1 MIPNGV
7 FDQVGTPV
15 TALTQINFQCQRCG
29 ECCRDRTSA
38 PINLTGYDMYRLAG
52 ILGMRSTMDLL
63 ESRIV
68 SVIPNSF
75 GLPICVLSVTPE
87 GACCLLDGNDCAVQD
102 AKPAVCALYPLGRI
116 YDAEEGRYTYVQPQ
130 GNRCAGS
137 GKGCAMTTVQWLE
150 GLKEDEPFHAACEQA
165 YAEAAKS
172 FLEIT
177 NENYLERAFHRTVW
191 ALFGGFSPRKSFL
204 PQLEENMR
212 GLRPLLKKAIKKC
225 R

>member
-1 MIPNGV
+1 MIPNEV
-7 FDQVGTPV
+7 FDQVGAPV
-15 TALTQINFQCQRCG
+15 TALTQIAFECQRCG
-29 ECCRDRTSA
+29 CCCSNRFGA
-38 PINLTGYDMYRLAG
+38 PIILNGFDMYRLART
-52 ILGMRSTMDLL
+52 LGMRSTMALL
-63 ESRIV
+63 ETRIV
-68 SVIPNSF
+68 SVSQGAY
-75 GLPICVLSVTPE
+75 GLPICVLSATPE
-87 GACCLLDGNDCAVQD
+87 GGCCLLNGNDCAVQD

-204 PQLEENMR
+204 PQLEENMG